1 MTERFELPR
10 RRYPP
15 VTHSSLCVLV
25 IGAARGGSVPSGAL
39 LATHPIDAASDD
51 TPVLL
56 RELALGWP
64 ATAKRRS

>member
-1 MTERFELPR
+1 MTERFALPR

-15 VTHSSLCVLV
+15 VTHSSPYLLL
-25 IGAARGGSVPSGAL
+25 IGATRGGSVTSGAL

-51 TPVLL
+51 APVLL
-56 RELALGWP
+56 GELSLGRT